1 MKNNELCS
9 LDHSQWNRNRV
20 LTHLLR
26 VVNVLVIIID
36 LFCFVL
42 FCWVICFQS
51 QNETSKLFPEV
62 ASILA
67 AYLRNT
73 HLRDP
78 YHPSPATITARDQFT
93 REVGGVFKE

>member
-1 MKNNELCS
+1 MCTIATVDTQNMPV
-9 LDHSQWNRNRV
+9 DPAR
-20 LTHLLR
+20 THM
-26 VVNVLVIIID
+26 
-36 LFCFVL
+36 VL
-42 FCWVICFQS
+42 FVCWIICFQS
-51 QNETSKLFPEV
+51 RNGTNGLSPEV

-78 YHPSPATITARDQFT
+78 YHPSPATITARDQST